1 MVHILLLILKIIGI
15 TLLVVLGILLLIL
28 LFPVTYK
35 ISGQLD
41 GKDYSLKIKA
51 GWLFS
56 LLHFSLNVEKKQD
69 MKMKFRI
76 LGIPV
81 NIFNREKKQKKKTKK
96 HKKEEK
102 EGVASEKAADELPK
116 QNITENKRITDDEEQ
131 ENANIR
137 KEEISPKEEK
147 RESSDNGFLNKI
159 KKLFLRIKN
168 TIKRI
173 IANIKKTANDIQG
186 MIDKV
191 KHFKKVITSS
201 VTKKAYRYAKN
212 ILKKLFKHIMPGKIK
227 ADINFGFE
235 EPDLTGKTLGYIA
248 VTASAFNVNMKRI
261 NIVPDFEKS
270 VLKGRICMKGHIVVG
285 IVLIYLMKLYF
296 NKEIHYL
303 VKKYL

>member
-41 GKDYSLKIKA
+41 EKDYSLKIKA

-116 QNITENKRITDDEEQ
+116 QNITENKRITCRSLWHQ
-131 ENANIR
+131 YNAIR
-137 KEEISPKEEK
+137 
-147 RESSDNGFLNKI
+147 R
-159 KKLFLRIKN
+159 R
-168 TIKRI
+168 
-173 IANIKKTANDIQG
+173 
-186 MIDKV
+186 
-191 KHFKKVITSS
+191 
-201 VTKKAYRYAKN
+201 
-212 ILKKLFKHIMPGKIK
+212 
-227 ADINFGFE
+227 
-235 EPDLTGKTLGYIA
+235 
-248 VTASAFNVNMKRI
+248 
-261 NIVPDFEKS
+261 
-270 VLKGRICMKGHIVVG
+270 
-285 IVLIYLMKLYF
+285 
-296 NKEIHYL
+296 
-303 VKKYL
+303 

>member
-1 MVHILLLILKIIGI
+1 
-15 TLLVVLGILLLIL
+15 
-28 LFPVTYK
+28 
-35 ISGQLD
+35 
-41 GKDYSLKIKA
+41 
-51 GWLFS
+51 
-56 LLHFSLNVEKKQD
+56 
-69 MKMKFRI
+69 
-76 LGIPV
+76 
-81 NIFNREKKQKKKTKK
+81 
-96 HKKEEK
+96 
-102 EGVASEKAADELPK
+102 
-116 QNITENKRITDDEEQ
+116 
-131 ENANIR
+131 
-137 KEEISPKEEK
+137 
-147 RESSDNGFLNKI
+147 
-159 KKLFLRIKN
+159 
-168 TIKRI
+168 
-173 IANIKKTANDIQG
+173 

>member
-35 ISGQLD
+35 ISGQLNE
-41 GKDYSLKIKA
+41 KDYSLKIKA

-69 MKMKFRI
+69 MS
-76 LGIPV
+76 V
-81 NIFNREKKQKKKTKK
+81 T
-96 HKKEEK
+96 
-102 EGVASEKAADELPK
+102 SEKVADELPK
-116 QNITENKRITDDEEQ
+116 RNITENKRITDDEKQ

-137 KEEISPKEEK
+137 KEEISLKEEK
-147 RESSDNGFLNKI
+147 KESSDNGFLNKI

-173 IANIKKTANDIQG
+173 IANIKKTANNIQG

-191 KHFKKVITSS
+191 RHFKKVITSS

-248 VTASAFNVNMKRI
+248 VAASAFNVNMKRI

-270 VLKGRICMKGHIVVG
+270 VLKGRICMKGHIVAG
-285 IVLIYLMKLYF
+285 IVLIYLLKLYF

>member
-1 MVHILLLILKIIGI
+1 
-15 TLLVVLGILLLIL
+15 
-28 LFPVTYK
+28 
-35 ISGQLD
+35 
-41 GKDYSLKIKA
+41 
-51 GWLFS
+51 
-56 LLHFSLNVEKKQD
+56 
-69 MKMKFRI
+69 MKFRI

>member
-41 GKDYSLKIKA
+41 EKDYSLKIKA

-81 NIFNREKKQKKKTKK
+81 NIFNREKKKKKKTKK
-96 HKKEEK
+96 HKKEGK
-102 EGVASEKAADELPK
+102 EGVASEKAAEELPK

-137 KEEISPKEEK
+137 KEEK

-191 KHFKKVITSS
+191 KYFKKVITSS

-212 ILKKLFKHIMPGKIK
+212 ILNKLFKHIMPGKIK

-248 VTASAFNVNMKRI
+248 VTASAFDVNMKRI

>member
-41 GKDYSLKIKA
+41 EKDYSLKIKA

-81 NIFNREKKQKKKTKK
+81 NIFNREKKQKKK

-102 EGVASEKAADELPK
+102 EGVASEKAAEELPK

-201 VTKKAYRYAKN
+201 VTKKAYRYAKK
-212 ILKKLFKHIMPGKIK
+212 ILNKLFKHIMPGKIK

>member
-41 GKDYSLKIKA
+41 EKDYSLKIKA

-102 EGVASEKAADELPK
+102 EGVASEKAAEELPK

-137 KEEISPKEEK
+137 KEEK

-261 NIVPDFEKS
+261 NIVPNFEKS